1 MEADSMEEDSMEDS
15 MEAGKNNT
23 INTVMEGMNKVM
35 DKVMEG
41 KDNTINMDMA
51 KAVAISHVNK

>member
-23 INTVMEGMNKVM
+23 INTVMEGMSKVM